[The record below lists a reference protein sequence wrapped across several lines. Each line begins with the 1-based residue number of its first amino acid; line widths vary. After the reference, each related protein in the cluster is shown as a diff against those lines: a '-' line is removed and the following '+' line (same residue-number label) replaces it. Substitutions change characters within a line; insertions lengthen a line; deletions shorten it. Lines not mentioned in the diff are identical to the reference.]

1 LEEKMIKAKPEV
13 LAMIIEKYTASPKK
27 RDENLEDYICRPDKK
42 RVKEEQLDLVGRW
55 GYFKEE
61 EGEDD

>member
-1 LEEKMIKAKPEV
+1 MLLRAKPEV

-27 RDENLEDYICRPDKK
+27 KDRELEEYTCRPDKK
-42 RVKEEQLDLVGRW
+42 RVQEEQLEFVGRW

-61 EGEDD
+61 EEEEDDQ